1 MGVIQIAPKQF
12 KFPLSA
18 LHAPS
23 YNQGMSDGSRSNNTN
38 NTPADHIGLIIA
50 SLLMMM
56 GGWGGLGYLLTNS
69 LPRIGG
75 ELWLFFLLLQIAIT
89 GTAIPFVRF
98 LNLRVTPLFAEV
110 PPSGVIVR
118 QSIWIGLFVVTCAWL
133 QIPRALSLPLAA
145 FVALVFIV
153 VEVFLRSREIL
164 AERNL

>member
-1 MGVIQIAPKQF
+1 
-12 KFPLSA
+12 
-18 LHAPS
+18 
-23 YNQGMSDGSRSNNTN
+23 MSQENTN
-38 NTPADHIGLIIA
+38 PGNTPPDHIGLIIA
-50 SLLMMM
+50 SFLMML
-56 GGWGGLGYLLTNS
+56 GGWAGLYYLIITA

-75 ELWLFFLLLQIAIT
+75 ELWLFFVLLQIAVT

-98 LNLRVTPLFAEV
+98 INVRFTPLFAEV

-153 VEVFLRSREIL
+153 VEVFLRSREIIT
-164 AERNL
+164 ERNG